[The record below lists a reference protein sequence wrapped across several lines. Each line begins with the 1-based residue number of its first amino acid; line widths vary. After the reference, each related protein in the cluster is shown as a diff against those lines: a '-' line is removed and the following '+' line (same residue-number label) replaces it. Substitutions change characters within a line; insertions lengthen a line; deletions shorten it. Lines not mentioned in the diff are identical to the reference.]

1 VISQFSKKKLN
12 IFLSFLSCSMAL
24 GFGVQEASLRKI
36 VDLLAFFSVG
46 VRSSD
51 GRACSSL

>member
-36 VDLLAFFSVG
+36 VDLLAFFSAG